1 MKTRA
6 KSTQILGLAVIA
18 LSVLFL
24 ISSAIPVALAQGTVA
39 TTTTMPQQ
47 TNTSSIAYQVL
58 LAKAMALNA
67 MLSRCLALNI
77 SEDLKSEISVL
88 ISINI
93 STLSFS
99 DLKSWVI
106 NASRLLAEVNKEV
119 RVGGRAYAVGIVLE
133 RYLNGVKRALE
144 NRVRAFEKR
153 FSVNASE
160 VIANMTKAR
169 DLKELSK
176 DLKYFERD
184 LWAPVKLQSFANASM
199 NALALALRGVR
210 GVKDAYKHLA
220 VAERVLNITIE
231 RLRMLNASEEAIE
244 ALQLSIEKIREAREI
259 VLNVSKQLVE
269 EYNLTEIIRGVVE
282 NKTREVFEKVEELV
296 NELQNLRSI
305 ASEKNMTKLAEA
317 IDMVLQKLI
326 ELRNRIANTTLEDLP
341 KYMRE
346 LAEIKAWIRFVE
358 RQVNRIPATMPTRAI
373 DDVYNA
379 TVEKAMEL
387 LSVVEE
393 MLSYVKNNTPTI
405 CIAIY
410 PPPLICDRMYLL
422 RIELMVNMS
431 KELLQEAQQ
440 LYEQGRKVEALII
453 ANRAVA
459 TLQVARAWLEPLYN
473 MLLKQKG
480 QATATRLEVEAR
492 LQRGRVIDYR
502 YSLAIRVRNNGNTT
516 VTIEKAILIMRAA
529 ASPLQIDIGVS
540 VEPGKEVAVTKTIVM
555 PIVVVEKP
563 VLELHTSAGILAI
576 EVEVG

>member
-1 MKTRA
+1 MKTQV

-24 ISSAIPVALAQGTVA
+24 ISSVIPVALAQDTAA

-119 RVGGRAYAVGIVLE
+119 RVGGRAYAVGIALE
-133 RYLNGVKRALE
+133 RYLSGVKKALE
-144 NRVRAFEKR
+144 NRIRAFEKR
-153 FSVNASE
+153 FIVNASE

-169 DLKELSK
+169 DLKELNK
-176 DLKYFERD
+176 ALKYFERD
-184 LWAPVKLQSFANASM
+184 LWAPIKLQSFANASM
-199 NALALALRGVR
+199 NTLALALRSVR

-231 RLRMLNASEEAIE
+231 RLKMLNASEEAIE
-244 ALQLSIEKIREAREI
+244 ALQLAIEKIREAKEI

-305 ASEKNMTKLAEA
+305 ASEKNMTKLVEA
-317 IDMVLQKLI
+317 IDMVLQKLD

-341 KYMRE
+341 KCMRE
-346 LAEIKAWIRFVE
+346 LAEIKAWIRFVK
-358 RQVNRIPATMPTRAI
+358 RQVDRIPATMPTRAL
-373 DDVYNA
+373 DDAYNT

-459 TLQVARAWLEPLYN
+459 TLRVARAWLEPLYN
-473 MLLKQKG
+473 MLKRKG
-480 QATATRLEVEAR
+480 QAVATRLGVEVR
-492 LQRGRVIDYR
+492 LQRGRAIDYR
-502 YSLAIRVRNNGNTT
+502 YSLAIRVRNNGNST
-516 VTIEKAILIMRAA
+516 VTIEKAILITRAT

-540 VEPGKEVAVTKTIVM
+540 VEPGKEVTVTKTIIM
-555 PIVVVEKP
+555 PIVVVGKP
-563 VLELHTSAGILAI
+563 VLELHTSAGILTI
-576 EVEVG
+576 EVEVS